1 MDRSRESL
9 VEVPPGVEARRETE
23 RRAWCLLCGAL
34 AVGTWLFACI
44 AVAIGVGTAVFF
56 AAIALPF
63 GLSGDSLWIGALL
76 FSAGV
81 AIALGVCLLVRRR
94 R

>member
-9 VEVPPGVEARRETE
+9 VEVPPGVGARRETD

-34 AVGTWLFACI
+34 AVGTWLLACT
-44 AVAIGVGTAVFF
+44 AVAVGIGAALFF
-56 AAIALPF
+56 AAVALPF

-81 AIALGVCLLVRRR
+81 GIAMAVCLTVRRR